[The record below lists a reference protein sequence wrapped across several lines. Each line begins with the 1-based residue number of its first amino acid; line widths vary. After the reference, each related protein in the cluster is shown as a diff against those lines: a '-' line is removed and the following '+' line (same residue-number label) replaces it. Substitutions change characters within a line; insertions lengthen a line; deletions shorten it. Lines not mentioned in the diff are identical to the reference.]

1 MPEQEKVMTVTLMRS
16 DLYDSLAYTGAY
28 LQLPAS
34 QSEMQDALERAR
46 VTGGQPYQVVE
57 CFDSQG
63 EYLEFIPENPS
74 LAELNFLAQ
83 RISSLGESERLAFA
97 SRAAAEKT
105 PDMKK
110 LINITYNLKEIMIIA
125 GLDNDKDL
133 GKFYVDNDM
142 VEELREVP
150 DKALKFLD
158 YEKIGREYREAEQGE
173 FINGSYMLNHNLDF
187 EEVYD
192 GVHLPEQP
200 AAEDYVFKLLVCDG
214 AFYPSDVDECTPLNL
229 PATEDEIARV
239 LDEQNIS
246 DFDGCVVYKNESI
259 IPQLN
264 GLFSDYADIE
274 KIRLLADRINE
285 LKGQGLM
292 AKYKAVLEFT
302 QCSGLDSALDLAKNL
317 DCFDFHPEMSG
328 AAAYGKL
335 ALLKTS
341 GLAPDDLVF
350 KHLEFEK
357 YGHEMMKQ
365 DGAATTPYGLVLRNG
380 KELVLEYSQPSRE
393 MRQQML

>member
-1 MPEQEKVMTVTLMRS
+1 MPEQEKVITATLIRS
-16 DLYDSLAYTGAY
+16 DLDDDSLAYAN

-34 QSEMQDALERAR
+34 QSEMRDALERAR
-46 VTGGQPYQVVE
+46 ITGDQTYQVIE

-63 EYLEFIPENPS
+63 EYIEFIPGNPS

-83 RISSLGESERLAFA
+83 RISSLGEPERLAFA
-97 SRAAAEKT
+97 SRAAAEKA

-110 LINITYNLKEIMIIA
+110 LINITYNLKEITTLA
-125 GLDNDKDL
+125 GLGNDKAL

-142 VEELREVP
+142 VEELQDVP

-158 YEKIGREYREAEQGE
+158 YEKIGREYREAEKGE

-200 AAEDYVFKLLVCDG
+200 AGEDYVFKLLVCDG
-214 AFYPSDVDECTPLNL
+214 AFYPEDEEACTCLKL
-229 PATEDEIARV
+229 PATADEIARV
-239 LDEQNIS
+239 LDEQNIP

-264 GLFSDYADIE
+264 GVFSDYADIE

-285 LKGQGLM
+285 LQGQGLM

-302 QCSGLDSALDLAKNL
+302 KCSDLDSALDLTKKL
-317 DCFDFHPEMSG
+317 DCFDFHPETSS

-335 ALLKTS
+335 SLLKTS
-341 GLAPDDLVF
+341 GLSPDDPVF

-365 DGAATTPYGLVLRNG
+365 DGAAATPYGFVLRNG
-380 KELVLEYSQPSRE
+380 KELAPEYSQPSRE
-393 MRQQML
+393 LGQQML

>member
-1 MPEQEKVMTVTLMRS
+1 MTEPEKVLTVTLMRS

-28 LQLPAS
+28 LQLPAN

-46 VTGGQPYQVVE
+46 VTEDQPYQIVE
-57 CFDSQG
+57 CFDSRG
-63 EYLEFIPENPS
+63 EYIEFIPENPS

-83 RISSLGESERLAFA
+83 RISSLGEPEQLAFA
-97 SRAAAEKT
+97 SRAAAEKA

-110 LINITYNLKEIMIIA
+110 LINITYNLKEITTLVGI
-125 GLDNDKDL
+125 GNDKAL

-142 VEELREVP
+142 VEELQDVP
-150 DKALKFLD
+150 DKALKFMD
-158 YEKIGREYREAEQGE
+158 YEKIRREYREVEQGE
-173 FINGSYMLNHNLDF
+173 FINGCYMLNHNLDF

-200 AAEDYVFKLLVCDG
+200 ADEDYVFKLMICDG
-214 AFYPSDVDECTPLNL
+214 TFYPSDMDECTPLKL
-229 PATEDEIARV
+229 PATGDEISHV
-239 LDEQNIS
+239 LDDQNIP
-246 DFDGCVVYKNESI
+246 DFDGCVVYKNESV

-264 GLFSDYADIE
+264 GVFSDYEDIE
-274 KIRLLADRINE
+274 KIRLLADKINT
-285 LKGQGLM
+285 LKDQGLT

-302 QCSGLDSALDLAKNL
+302 KCTDIDSALDLTKNL
-317 DCFDFHPEMSG
+317 GCFDFHPEMSG

-335 ALLKTS
+335 ALLKT
-341 GLAPDDLVF
+341 GLAPDDPVF

-365 DGAATTPYGLVLRNG
+365 DGAAATQYGLVLRNG
-380 KELVLEYSQPSRE
+380 KELVPEYSQPSRE
-393 MRQQML
+393 MGQQMI

>member
-16 DLYDSLAYTGAY
+16 DLYDSPAYTGAY

-34 QSEMQDALERAR
+34 QSEMRDALERAR
-46 VTGGQPYQVVE
+46 VAGDQSYQVVE
-57 CFDSQG
+57 CFDSRG

-74 LAELNFLAQ
+74 LTELNFLAQ

-110 LINITYNLKEIMIIA
+110 LINITYNLKEIIILA
-125 GLDNDKDL
+125 GLGNDRDL

-158 YEKIGREYREAEQGE
+158 YEKIGLEYREAEKGE

-200 AAEDYVFKLLVCDG
+200 AGEDYVFKLLVCDG
-214 AFYPSDVDECTPLNL
+214 TFYPSEVDECTPLNL
-229 PATEDEIARV
+229 PATADEIAHV
-239 LDEQNIS
+239 LDEQNIP
-246 DFDGCVVYKNESI
+246 DFDGCVVYKNESA

-264 GLFSDYADIE
+264 GVFSDYVDIE
-274 KIRLLADRINE
+274 SLRLLADRINE
-285 LKGQGLM
+285 LKEQGLT

-302 QCSGLDSALDLAKNL
+302 QCSDLYSALDLAKNL

-341 GLAPDDLVF
+341 GLATGDPVF

-357 YGHEMMKQ
+357 YGQEMMKQ
-365 DGAATTPYGLVLRNG
+365 DGASATQYGLVLYND
-380 KELVLEYSQPSRE
+380 KEPVLEYSPPFRD
-393 MRQQML
+393 MGQQML